1 MTEIKIDT
9 TEARRRMIERQSAQ
23 SGAHPS
29 RRSDAE
35 SESTLGLGAGSV
47 DRITADIVAERRRLL
62 AEARAI
68 IDGFATRRTDAPAA
82 PEPTADPVAEA
93 RERMHARQRDAWRGD
108 ASADGVRLAG
118 ASEGGTL

>member
-9 TEARRRMIERQSAQ
+9 TEARRRMIERQRIA
-23 SGAHPS
+23 SGAYPA

-35 SESTLGLGAGSV
+35 SGATLGLGPASV
-47 DRITADIVAERRRLL
+47 QRIADDIVAERRRLL
-62 AEARAI
+62 AEAREI
-68 IDGFATRRTDAPAA
+68 IDGFGTRQTAA

-118 ASEGGTL
+118 ANEGGTI